1 MERGRYKRPFDLAVV
16 ASALTLLAPLW
27 LLLLTAIPLLI
38 RLEDGGPVFY
48 RQTRLG
54 RDGRRFRLLKFR
66 TMVVDAETGT
76 GPVWAGPS
84 DPRITRVGGVLR
96 RLRFDELPQLLS
108 VLRGEMSLVGPR
120 PERPEL
126 AARFER
132 DLPGFSRRLRVRPG
146 IVGLA
151 QAAGG
156 YHASPRRKLRYD
168 DLYIRA
174 MSPWL
179 DLKLMVW
186 CVWATIQREIRSRPI
201 DLPADDPADSP
212 GDSTA
217 GTENGPPAASEAAP
231 PAEGRSKASAPV
243 SQP

>member
-38 RLEDGGPVFY
+38 RLEDGGPIFY

-54 RDGRRFRLLKFR
+54 RGGRRFELLKFR
-66 TMVVDAETGT
+66 TMVVDAETET

-126 AARFER
+126 AERFEH

-156 YHASPRRKLRYD
+156 YHASPRQKLRYD
-168 DLYIRA
+168 DLYIRT

-179 DLKLMVW
+179 DLKLIVW
-186 CVWATIQREIRSRPI
+186 CVWATVQREIRSPPVDSST
-201 DLPADDPADSP
+201 DLPA
-212 GDSTA
+212 A
-217 GTENGPPAASEAAP
+217 GSGSGRSVPPKAAP
-231 PAEGRSKASAPV
+231 PADPERPR
-243 SQP
+243 

>member
-16 ASALTLLAPLW
+16 VSALTLLAPLW

-66 TMVVDAETGT
+66 TMVVDAETET
-76 GPVWAGPS
+76 GPVWAGPR

-126 AARFER
+126 AERFER

-201 DLPADDPADSP
+201 DFP
-212 GDSTA
+212 TA
-217 GTENGPPAASEAAP
+217 RSGKRPSNPPEAAP
-231 PAEGRSKASAPV
+231 PAEGRSQASAPV

>member
-27 LLLLTAIPLLI
+27 LALFTAIPLLI

-54 RDGRRFRLLKFR
+54 RDGRPFRLLKFR
-66 TMVVDAETGT
+66 TMVVDAETET
-76 GPVWAGPS
+76 GPVWADPN
-84 DPRITRVGGVLR
+84 DPRVTRVGGALR

-108 VLRGEMSLVGPR
+108 VVRGEMSLVGPR

-126 AARFER
+126 AERFER

-156 YHASPRRKLRYD
+156 YHASPRQKLRYD

-186 CVWATIQREIRSRPI
+186 CVWATIQRELRSPPT
-201 DLPADDPADSP
+201 DPPADSRSGAENRPPP
-212 GDSTA
+212 GA
-217 GTENGPPAASEAAP
+217 EAP
-231 PAEGRSKASAPV
+231 PAGGSRSGSGTGAAAPRA
-243 SQP
+243 

>member
-16 ASALTLLAPLW
+16 ASALALLAPLW

-66 TMVVDAETGT
+66 TMVVDAETET

-126 AARFER
+126 AERFER

-201 DLPADDPADSP
+201 DFPTVRSGKRPS
-212 GDSTA
+212 
-217 GTENGPPAASEAAP
+217 NPPEAAP
-231 PAEGRSKASAPV
+231 PAEGRSQASAPV